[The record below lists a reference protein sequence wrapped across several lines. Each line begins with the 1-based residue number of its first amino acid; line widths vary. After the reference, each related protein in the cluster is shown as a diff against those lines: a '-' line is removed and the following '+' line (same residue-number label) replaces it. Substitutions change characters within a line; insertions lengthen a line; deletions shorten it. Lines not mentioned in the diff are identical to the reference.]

1 MWTSTWPGLAG
12 FGVLPAD
19 SVHARPPY
27 STCRPGHL
35 PRGSV
40 PPGVPDEAV
49 LLSPAPGGSPYI
61 LYGSPNERPQFGP
74 PPEPQIRQD
83 LYGYWLR
90 KIGVFF
96 KQPGKCTST
105 YTVVCLMSSA
115 LLVQTLL
122 GEKSGENNRPPV
134 TGHRVALR

>member
-19 SVHARPPY
+19 GVHARPPY

-61 LYGSPNERPQFGP
+61 LYGSPNEPPFFGP

-83 LYGYWLR
+83 LYGLSR
-90 KIGVFF
+90 KPE
-96 KQPGKCTST
+96 KQERVTVYILLELPGE
-105 YTVVCLMSSA
+105 
-115 LLVQTLL
+115 TL
-122 GEKSGENNRPPV
+122 
-134 TGHRVALR
+134 